1 MAETQDE
8 NADKQRDAE
17 AASANTDKK
26 QSRLARTR
34 PSKPRRTRFRQAFIS
49 IASMVA
55 LIFTCVVGFGS
66 EPQVPLVFGTLVAGL
81 VAAWI
86 GYSWDEM
93 VEGMVEGIVPSIE
106 AILILLLIGMLVGVW
121 IVSGTVPTMIF
132 YGLHLISGRY
142 FLVTTTL
149 ICTLVAFAI
158 GSWGTLGTVGLA
170 FMGIGLAL
178 GVPAPAVA
186 GCIVSG
192 AYCGEII
199 SPLSDATNFA
209 AGVSGN
215 AVFDLMRK
223 TLPLAISALVT
234 AEVGYLVL
242 GHFFAGGDASAV
254 SSNIEPILGGLSS
267 VFKISPICMVPMAVM
282 VACIVLQLPAIPS
295 MLLGII
301 AGMLVA
307 WGVQD
312 ASLPAVIDCA
322 FEGYLSQTG
331 NDFLDTLLS
340 AGGMMSMTG
349 SVTIVLIA
357 MAFGGLMTRTG
368 QMDALIGPFVYRIK
382 SEGGMTALV
391 VASCI
396 GMNIVLPDQFLGI
409 SVPGQMFAEEYEAR
423 GITHLDLGRALLA
436 GGAVTSPLIPW
447 NTCGIYCSSILGIGA
462 VSYLPFV
469 FFSLI
474 TPVYMIIVGFIH
486 DARNKHKKQVDA

>member
-1 MAETQDE
+1 MEETPNENTAPTQDG
-8 NADKQRDAE
+8 ADA
-17 AASANTDKK
+17 K
-26 QSRLARTR
+26 QSRIARTR
-34 PSKPRRTRFRQAFIS
+34 PAKPRRTRFRQAFIS
-49 IASMVA
+49 ITSMVV
-55 LIFTCVVGFGS
+55 LIFTCVVGFGA

-93 VEGMVEGIVPSIE
+93 VEGMVEGIIPSLE

-121 IVSGTVPTMIF
+121 IVAGTVPTMIY

-142 FLVTTTL
+142 FLVTTAF
-149 ICTLVAFAI
+149 ICALVSFAI

-178 GVPAPAVA
+178 GIPAPAVA

-215 AVFDLMRK
+215 DIFDLMKK
-223 TLPLAISALVT
+223 TLPLAVSAFVT
-234 AEVGYLVL
+234 AEVGYLIL
-242 GHFFAGGDASAV
+242 GYFVAGGDASAV
-254 SSNIEPILGGLSS
+254 SSNIAPILDGLSS
-267 VFKISPICMVPMAVM
+267 VFTISPICMVPMGVM

-301 AGMLVA
+301 TGMLVA
-307 WGVQD
+307 WGVQG
-312 ASLPAVIDCA
+312 ANLPLVINCA
-322 FEGYLSQTG
+322 FEGYLSETG
-331 NDFLDTLLS
+331 NEFLDTLLS

-368 QMDALIGPFVYRIK
+368 QMDALIGPFVSRIK
-382 SEGGMTALV
+382 TEGGMTALV
-391 VASCI
+391 VASCV

-462 VSYLPFV
+462 ASYLPFV

-486 DARNKHKKQVDA
+486 VARTKRAA